1 MIRVFVFWL
10 FVSMA
15 ANLIAGLVGFAMAA
29 EKIAATA
36 QLTKADAIVVLTG
49 GSGERLRYAGEL
61 YQQGAAQRLLVSGVN
76 PQVSEQDLLELL
88 GLSKADLHCCV
99 DLDIKSRNTLENANQ
114 ISVWA
119 KSNSY
124 YRLLV
129 VTTTYHMPR
138 TKFLLRSA
146 LPNAQLVFAP
156 ARNTGAAKQHTYR
169 RTFVEYGK
177 FLVVLFFK
185 PLSKKQIT

>member
-10 FVSMA
+10 FISMA
-15 ANLIAGLVGFAMAA
+15 ANLLAGLVGFAMAS

-36 QLTKADAIVVLTG
+36 RLTKADAIVVLTG

-61 YQQGAAQRLLVSGVN
+61 YQQGTAQRLLVSGVN
-76 PQVSEQDLLELL
+76 PQVSEKDLLELL

-99 DLDIKSRNTLENANQ
+99 DVDTKSRNTLENATQ

-119 KSNSY
+119 KSNHY
-124 YRLLV
+124 DRLLV

-185 PLSKKQIT
+185 PLSTKQIK